1 VERHPGMKQK
11 LVGIEILRFLSA
23 FAVLIWHFQHFYFDP
38 AAAKIVVTHSEEP
51 LYAVFRPFYDFGWLG
66 VNFFWTISGFVFYS
80 QYLKKVSSGDVSGPA
95 FFVRRFSRLYPLH
108 FVTLLIVAAL
118 QLVYLKHHSD
128 YFVFPY
134 NSLYDFFVHL
144 IFASGWLTPYT
155 DSFNGP
161 VWSVSTELVI
171 YLVFFLA
178 ARYLRIRLLAT
189 LALIAFSGIVGIIM
203 IRHQVKG
210 SESNLFFCAFY
221 FFTGGAVHLIVE
233 RMQGVI
239 ERRRKA
245 LIVLCA
251 VIYLALIVF
260 CALFGGTKYLAAT
273 IGAPVSIFLLLIIE
287 PYIPSW
293 SARYIVALGNTTY
306 SSYLIHFPIQLSIV
320 LVLGYFGIASA
331 DVAQHPLFLAAYMLL
346 VFSLARVVYTAFE
359 APAQRV
365 LRKRLAW
372 VAPNASSTRMGAE

>member
-1 VERHPGMKQK
+1 MKQK

-23 FAVLIWHFQHFYFDP
+23 FAVLIWHFQHFYFDT
-38 AAAKIVVTHSEEP
+38 ASAKIVVVHSQEP
-51 LYAVFRPFYDFGWLG
+51 LYALFRPFYDFGWLG

-80 QYLKKVSSGDVSGPA
+80 QYLKKVSSGDVTGPA

-108 FVTLLIVAAL
+108 LVTLLIVAAL
-118 QLVYLKHHSD
+118 QLVYFANHSD

-134 NSLYDFFVHL
+134 NSPYDFFVHL

-178 ARYLRIRLLAT
+178 ARYLRIRLVAT
-189 LALIAFSGIVGIIM
+189 LALVVFSAIVGIVM

-221 FFTGGAVHLIVE
+221 FFMGGAVHLIVE
-233 RMQGVI
+233 RMHGVI

-245 LIVLCA
+245 LIGLCA
-251 VIYLALIVF
+251 LVYIALIAF

-287 PYIPSW
+287 PYIPSR
-293 SARYIVALGNTTY
+293 SARFIVALGNTTY
-306 SSYLIHFPIQLSIV
+306 SSYLIHFPIQLGIV
-320 LVLGYFGIASA
+320 LVLGHFGIASA
-331 DVAQHPLFLAAYMLL
+331 AVAQSPLFLAAYMLL
-346 VFSLARVVYTAFE
+346 VFSLARLVYIAFE
-359 APAQRV
+359 APAQRI
-365 LRKRLAW
+365 LRRRLAW
-372 VAPNASSTRMGAE
+372 VSSDTPTTRIGAE